1 MKKIFI
7 LITAVILFSCPEVIT
22 PHPPLN
28 PPDWIL
34 GTWSDFSDTNVYT
47 FETDDVIFSANLPG
61 TSVSVSFGSVNEK
74 GDKDNGY
81 FDSAPNSTTYRIE
94 VRNSFLSDTYEFV
107 QTSPTTL
114 QYTLSSVGTP
124 LELTKD

>member
-47 FETDDVIFSANLPG
+47 FD
-61 TSVSVSFGSVNEK
+61 
-74 GDKDNGY
+74 
-81 FDSAPNSTTYRIE
+81 YRHAVTGHNII
-94 VRNSFLSDTYEFV
+94 RHC
-107 QTSPTTL
+107 
-114 QYTLSSVGTP
+114 
-124 LELTKD
+124 ELWRVA